1 MEAVM
6 KRLISVVC
14 VVLVLGAWSCQ
25 APTTSTG
32 SGGDPV
38 AGMSTTGLAGLVGG
52 EDWHYVGEAGEPAFE
67 NGWAN
72 VGSSNKLAFRIR
84 EAGIVDLQGFVTGGT
99 GRVFTLPADYT
110 PNTGSLTF
118 FAAQGFT
125 SPNFIAIR
133 ITVDNNGYVSYGG
146 PAGVTTLYIAG
157 QFFLDPPT

>member
-1 MEAVM
+1 MA
-6 KRLISVVC
+6 
-14 VVLVLGAWSCQ
+14 G
-25 APTTSTG
+25 PT
-32 SGGDPV
+32 
-38 AGMSTTGLAGLVGG
+38 TTGLAALISG

-67 NGWAN
+67 NSWTN

-99 GRVFTLPADYT
+99 GRVFTLPAGYIPD
-110 PNTGSLTF
+110 TGSLTF

-125 SPNFIAIR
+125 SPNFIALR
-133 ITVDNNGYVSYGG
+133 ITVDNNGYVTYGG